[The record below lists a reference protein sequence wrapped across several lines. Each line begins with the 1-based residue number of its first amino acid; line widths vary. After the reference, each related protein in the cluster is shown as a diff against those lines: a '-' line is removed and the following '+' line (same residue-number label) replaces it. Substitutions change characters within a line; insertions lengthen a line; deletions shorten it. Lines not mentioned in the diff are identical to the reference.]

1 MSTINSREIR
11 LRSRPEK
18 LPSAEN
24 FELVETMVPTPQPGE
39 ILVKNLYMS
48 VDPYMR
54 GRMRDAKSYADS
66 FKIGEAMT
74 GGAVGK
80 VIASQSPDIAVGD
93 YVNTHLGW
101 RDHSVGP
108 AAGVSKIDPS
118 LAPLSA
124 FLGTLGMP
132 GMTAYVGLKKI
143 AKLQSGETLFV
154 SAASGAV
161 GAVACQIGKNLGCRV
176 VGSAGSHEKAAWL
189 EKEAGV
195 DVAINYKSV
204 DDLESAIADA
214 CPDGIDVYFE
224 NVGGDHLVAALNLM
238 NLFGRIA
245 LCGMIAMYNEPIPG
259 PPNLAVAIGRQ
270 LRIQGFIVS
279 SYWDLYPQFLKEMGE
294 WISKGKLKW
303 KETVAQGLEQA
314 PDAFLGLFKGENF
327 GKMIVKLAEDE

>member
-1 MSTINSREIR
+1 
-11 LRSRPEK
+11 
-18 LPSAEN
+18 
-24 FELVETMVPTPQPGE
+24 
-39 ILVKNLYMS
+39 
-48 VDPYMR
+48 
-54 GRMRDAKSYADS
+54 
-66 FKIGEAMT
+66 
-74 GGAVGK
+74 
-80 VIASQSPDIAVGD
+80 
-93 YVNTHLGW
+93 
-101 RDHSVGP
+101 VGP

-118 LAPLSA
+118 LGPLSA

-143 AKLQSGETLFV
+143 AKLQSGETLLV

-176 VGSAGSHEKAAWL
+176 VGSAGSHEKATWL

-303 KETVAQGLEQA
+303 KETVVQGLEQA

-327 GKMIVKLAEDE
+327 GKMIVKLAEDEK